1 MRDSD
6 FFTVV
11 FKGNLRTFK
20 GNPLTTET
28 VFGVPIACGYG
39 DAFDE
44 VDKLREQLE
53 DRAALAQSVEKK

>member
-1 MRDSD
+1 MSDSD

-11 FKGNLRTFK
+11 FKGNLRDFK

-39 DAFDE
+39 DAFEETDR
-44 VDKLREQLE
+44 LREMLDKAE
-53 DRAALAQSVEKK
+53 ARS